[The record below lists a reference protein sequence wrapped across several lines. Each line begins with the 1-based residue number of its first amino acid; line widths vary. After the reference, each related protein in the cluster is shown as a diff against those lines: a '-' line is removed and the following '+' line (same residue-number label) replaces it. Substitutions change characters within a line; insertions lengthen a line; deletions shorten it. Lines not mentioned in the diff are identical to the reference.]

1 MHCSNLLRAFFSGPV
16 LPQCLIA
23 LITNFVL
30 LDYRTNFLFFHCAL
44 ETLLLGSA
52 MSCHFTDSDQDYAC
66 PSKFQ
71 PSL

>member
-1 MHCSNLLRAFFSGPV
+1 MYCSDLGGGFLLRAGSASV
-16 LPQCLIA
+16 L
-23 LITNFVL
+23 TNFVL

-44 ETLLLGSA
+44 NLETLLLGFA
-52 MSCHFTDSDQDYAC
+52 MSCHFTDSDRDYAC